1 MSNNRVSS
9 LSLSCLAALL
19 FAACAVD
26 GSDAASDDAVDQ
38 SAEALKQRLPTI
50 PDALAVPA
58 GNKLAFALFGDG
70 VQVYD
75 CKTNADGA
83 AVWTF
88 RAPEADLFSGKHLAG
103 IHYAGPTWEALD
115 GSTVVGTRVA
125 GVTVDASAIPWLL
138 LSAVS
143 PDQHGRMAG
152 VTYIQRLETV
162 GGLAPTT
169 GCDAMQLG
177 AVAEV
182 DYTALYAFYK
192 ARGCATH

>member
-1 MSNNRVSS
+1 MSNHRLSL

-19 FAACAVD
+19 FAACAAD
-26 GSDAASDDAVDQ
+26 DSDAASADAIAD
-38 SAEALKQRLPTI
+38 SSEALKQRLPTI

-58 GNKLAFALFGDG
+58 GNKLSFTLFGDG
-70 VQVYD
+70 VQIYD
-75 CKTNADGA
+75 CKTNADGNPA
-83 AVWTF
+83 WTF

-125 GVTVDASAIPWLL
+125 GVTVDASAIQWLL

-162 GGLAPTT
+162 GGMAPTT
-169 GCDAMQLG
+169 SCELG

-192 ARGCATH
+192 AHGCGTH